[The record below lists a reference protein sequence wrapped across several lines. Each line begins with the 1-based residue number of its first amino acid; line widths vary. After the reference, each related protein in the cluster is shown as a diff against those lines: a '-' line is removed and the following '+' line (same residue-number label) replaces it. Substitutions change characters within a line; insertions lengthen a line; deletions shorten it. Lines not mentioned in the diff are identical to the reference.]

1 MKYKNIYVAASSQ
14 HVGKTTST
22 LGLVST
28 FLQRGINVGY
38 CKPVGQKFL
47 HFKDL
52 YVDKDTILFAD
63 MIKFDIKPEHHS
75 PVVLPSSTVKELI
88 LHPTENDFEQKI
100 LAAKKNLNEVH
111 DLTIFEGTGHPGVG
125 SVAGLSNAKVAKML
139 DAGVIM
145 ILEGGI
151 GSTIDMLHMC
161 TAVFREQKVPFIGV
175 IINKVRPDKLSKIKK
190 YLQAWLD
197 RQGIPLLGVMPY
209 DEVLAYPLMSTIAK
223 SLKANIELNDN
234 KLDNR
239 VENMLAGSLVDL
251 KELKSFQ
258 NLLLIA
264 SERTLERAIKKVQSF
279 SVLKGIETCPLS
291 GVILTGEGDISEDSL
306 KYISDHELPLL
317 RTKFDTYGAV
327 LKISRIEV
335 KINRSTPWKIS
346 RAIELIK
353 GNVDLDYILNSCI
366 KEKEN

>member
-28 FLQRGINVGY
+28 FLQRGINIGY

-47 HFKDL
+47 HFQDL
-52 YVDKDTILFAD
+52 YVDKDTILFSD
-63 MIKFDIKPEHHS
+63 LIKFDIKPEHHS
-75 PVVLPSSTVKELI
+75 PVVLPSSTVKDLI
-88 LHPTENDFEQKI
+88 LNPAVTEYESKI
-100 LAAKKNLNEVH
+100 MAAKETLNAVH
-111 DLTIFEGTGHPGVG
+111 DLTIYEGTGHPGVG
-125 SVAGLSNAKVAKML
+125 SVAGLSNARVAKML

-161 TAVFREQKVPFIGV
+161 TAVFREQDVPIIGV
-175 IINKVRPDKLSKIKK
+175 IINKVRPDKLSKIKR
-190 YLQAWLD
+190 YLDVWLK

-209 DEVLAYPLMSTIAK
+209 DEVLAYPLMKTIAK
-223 SLKANIELNDN
+223 SLKANVEYNED

-251 KELKSFQ
+251 KELKGSQ
-258 NLLLIA
+258 NHLLIS
-264 SERTLERAIKKVQSF
+264 SERTIDRAIKKVQSF
-279 SVLKGIETCPLS
+279 SDRKGVEGCPLS
-291 GVILTGEGDISEDSL
+291 GVIFTGEGELSALSL
-306 KYISDHELPLL
+306 AYIMDNKLPVL

-353 GNVDLDYILNSCI
+353 SNVDLEHIL
-366 KEKEN
+366 ETTEL

>member
-1 MKYKNIYVAASSQ
+1 MRYKNIYVAASSQ

-28 FLQRGINVGY
+28 FLQRGINVGS

-47 HFKDL
+47 HFQDL

-63 MIKFDIKPEHHS
+63 LIRFDIKAEHHS
-75 PVVLPSSTVKELI
+75 PVVLPSSTVKDLI
-88 LHPTENDFEQKI
+88 LNPAETEYSQRI
-100 LAAKKNLNEVH
+100 LEARKVLNKAH

-161 TAVFREQKVPFIGV
+161 TAVFREQNVPLIGV
-175 IINKVRPDKLSKIKK
+175 IINKVRPDKLSKIQR
-190 YLQAWLD
+190 YLKVSLE

-209 DEVLAYPLMSTIAK
+209 DEVLAYPLMKTIAK
-223 SLKANIELNDN
+223 SLKAKVELNED

-258 NLLLIA
+258 NQLLIS
-264 SERTLERAIKKVQSF
+264 SERTIDRAIKKVQSF
-279 SVLKGIETCPLS
+279 SERKKKEECPLC
-291 GVILTGEGDISEDSL
+291 GVIFTGAGEFSESSL
-306 KYISDHELPLL
+306 AYIKKHNLPVL
-317 RTKFDTYGAV
+317 RTKLDTYGAV

-353 GNVDLDYILNSCI
+353 SNVDLDHILQAS
-366 KEKEN
+366 ET

>member
-47 HFKDL
+47 HFQDL

-63 MIKFDIKPEHHS
+63 LIRFDIKPEHHS
-75 PVVLPSSTVKELI
+75 PVVLPSSTVLEAI
-88 LHPTENDFEQKI
+88 ANPSENDFEERI
-100 LAAKKNLNEVH
+100 LVARDKLNSVH

-125 SVAGLSNAKVAKML
+125 SVVGLSNARVAKML

-161 TAVFREQKVPFIGV
+161 SSLFRERDVPLIGV
-175 IINKVRPDKLSKIKK
+175 IINKVRPDKLAKVKK
-190 YLQAWLD
+190 YLSLWL
-197 RQGIPLLGVMPY
+197 QQQNIPLLGVMPY
-209 DEVLAYPLMSTIAK
+209 DEVLAYPLMKTIAD
-223 SLKANIELNDN
+223 SLKANIELNED

-251 KELKSFQ
+251 KELKTFQ

-264 SERTLERAIKKVQSF
+264 SERTIDRAIKKVQSF
-279 SVLKGIETCPLS
+279 SMLKGVDECPLS
-291 GVILTGEGDISEDSL
+291 GVLLTGEGDISKSSL
-306 KYISDHELPLL
+306 KYIRDNELPLL
-317 RTKFDTYGAV
+317 RTNFDTYGAV

-346 RAIELIK
+346 RAIELIES
-353 GNVDLDYILNSCI
+353 NVNLDGILESC
-366 KEKEN
+366 KL

>member
-28 FLQRGINVGY
+28 FLQQGINVGY

-47 HFKDL
+47 NFQNL
-52 YVDKDTILFAD
+52 YVDKDTLLFAD
-63 MIKFDIKPEHHS
+63 LIKFDIKPKHHS
-75 PVVLPSSTVKELI
+75 PVVLPSSTVRILI
-88 LHPTENDFEQKI
+88 EHPTTSSFQKDI
-100 LAAKKNLNEVH
+100 LRAKTVLNKVH

-125 SVAGLSNAKVAKML
+125 SVVGLSNAHVAKML

-151 GSTIDMLHMC
+151 GSTIDMLSMC
-161 TAVFREQKVPFIGV
+161 TALFREHQVPLLGV
-175 IINKVRPDKLSKIKK
+175 IINKVRPDKLEKVER
-190 YLQAWLD
+190 YLRIWLD
-197 RQGIPLLGVMPY
+197 RHGIPLLGLMPY
-209 DEVLAYPLMSTIAK
+209 DEVLAYPLMKSIAQT
-223 SLKANIELNDN
+223 LKAEVELHED
-234 KLDNR
+234 KLANR

-264 SERTLERAIKKVQSF
+264 SERTIDRAVQKVKSF
-279 SVLKGIETCPLS
+279 SVFKGVEKCPLS
-291 GVILTGEGDISEDSL
+291 GVIITGDGQISESAME
-306 KYISDHELPLL
+306 YITDNELPLL

-327 LKISRIEV
+327 LKISRMEV

-353 GNVDLDYILNSCI
+353 ANVHLDTILEQVKN
-366 KEKEN
+366 